1 MTTRR
6 PRRDAHRAAGTP
18 TTLRARNSNAR
29 ESVPSVL
36 LPVFASVA
44 TAREATTMP
53 NPDADAASP
62 EARERDVDPA
72 PERPGA
78 GRGADA
84 RAIPERAA
92 TPGRGARRGR
102 ASADAPRD

>member
-53 NPDADAASP
+53 NPDADAACPRLANATSTQP
-62 EARERDVDPA
+62 PNARAR
-72 PERPGA
+72 GA
-78 GRGADA
+78 GADA